1 MAECPFWRQYKNVKI
16 MLTEKMPNGLRIQ
29 RQALNLSPM
38 LLYTPSF
45 SPRRCYP
52 TLDNDSL
59 ASPESKVNYILLPR
73 PACTAV
79 PGEGQRCQIIV
90 GNALH
95 SRSF

>member
-1 MAECPFWRQYKNVKI
+1 
-16 MLTEKMPNGLRIQ
+16 MLTKKLTDGLRIQ

-38 LLYTPSF
+38 LQYTPSS

-52 TLDNDSL
+52 TLDDSL
-59 ASPESKVNYILLPR
+59 ASPESKVDYILLPR

-90 GNALH
+90 RNQLIAF
-95 SRSF
+95 S